1 MSSTQDGKIAMSLFK
16 PQPHHLRVEQPQSPN
31 SVTRPQPDVI
41 LSFDAGTSGSKVFWR
56 CWRHGSSTELMM
68 MSPEFLEIAPND
80 LLDTGLSGGRPE
92 NDAVLELVNGHLY
105 VLGMK
110 AQQMQGR
117 SPSGFNKYQFAAY
130 KALAVIGAIAQTANL
145 ADSFAIAIT
154 VLLPYTEYQ
163 DRRAFHDL
171 LTQNLKDFGFRGRRY
186 SVSAMLLEVKPEGA
200 GLAQSRRHD
209 QPRSFD
215 QRNLLILMMGQRDVS
230 LLPFKQ
236 GTPQPGLGARLGFEQ
251 FVSSVVTRAALNLDN
266 QHLGRLTEYL
276 FQAKT
281 EPKLLERIARMV
293 VTEAEAGRKG
303 EQLRE
308 AIAHAEQQY
317 LRQVWEW
324 LKSTLGQEIYE
335 FEEAI
340 VSGGAALYF
349 KAEMEEFLTGYQLQI
364 SWAEH
369 LQEQIAQSL
378 SMPIDPVLACRV
390 SDGFGVFKL
399 LGGKVARLAEDG
411 AMR

>member
-16 PQPHHLRVEQPQSPN
+16 PQPHHLRVEQPQSSN
-31 SVTRPQPDVI
+31 SVVTPQPDVI

-68 MSPEFLEIAPND
+68 MSPEFLEIAQND

-92 NDAVLELVNGHLY
+92 NDAVIELADGHLY

-130 KALAVIGAIAQTANL
+130 KALAVIGAIAQTTNL
-145 ADSFAIAIT
+145 PDSFAIAIT

-186 SVSAMLLEVKPEGA
+186 SVSAIMLEVKPEGA
-200 GLAQSRRHD
+200 GLAQSHRHD

-276 FQAKT
+276 FLAKT

-293 VTEAEAGRKG
+293 VTEVEVGRKV

-308 AIAHAEQQY
+308 AIVHAEQQY
-317 LRQVWEW
+317 WRQIQEW

-349 KAEMEEFLTGYQLQI
+349 KAEMEEFLAGYHLQI
-364 SWAEH
+364 SWAEN
-369 LQEQIAQSL
+369 LQGQMAQSL
-378 SMPIDPVLACRV
+378 NMPIDPVLACRV

-399 LGGKVARLAEDG
+399 LGGKVNRFVEG
-411 AMR
+411 GNIT